1 MDADLAFAA
10 DRPHRRDVMRAPRIQ
25 GFTRLCK
32 TPGHWPGVIY
42 CNTAAP
48 STVSTS
54 RLAEPTCTCMRP
66 LMVK

>member
-1 MDADLAFAA
+1 MDADPAFAA
-10 DRPHRRDVMRAPRIQ
+10 GRPYQRDVTRAPVIQ

-32 TPGHWPGVIY
+32 TPGFAGGIYY

-54 RLAEPTCTCMRP
+54 RLAEPTCTCVRP